1 MGRVNVSETL
11 GVTVVGLPCGYAPD
25 LFLILLNIAVM
36 SPSLLVVVYD
46 FAFYFCRA
54 AGVSKILEETRLHWL
69 GTQCYRQWLLI
80 APLCIKLKIK
90 I

>member
-1 MGRVNVSETL
+1 MGLTL
-11 GVTVVGLPCGYAPD
+11 GVTVVGLPCSYAPD

-54 AGVSKILEETRLHWL
+54 AGVSKILVETKVILYKSRGETLRFGQVYTGW
-69 GTQCYRQWLLI
+69 
-80 APLCIKLKIK
+80 AV
-90 I
+90 

>member
-1 MGRVNVSETL
+1 MNFKKWVKSIQTAGYNGARTVHKDNGVNASEKL

-54 AGVSKILEETRLHWL
+54 AGVSKILVET
-69 GTQCYRQWLLI
+69 Y
-80 APLCIKLKIK
+80 
-90 I
+90 